1 VPSVAVPD
9 GELFSPLGTPA
20 YTTRSF
26 YSRESILSPPAPP
39 SFPGTLPSRG
49 ALRHPTPALCASI
62 PLTLFLGTKEGCSA
76 ACGVPTCCLSCV
88 GFAGFNHLAFTI
100 FPLLED
106 GAYGHSRLRKTER
119 FDSVRSGA
127 FVFLICTL
135 KQKL

>member
-1 VPSVAVPD
+1 VRFRRLTRAHDNLYPPEVPSVPSVAVPD

-62 PLTLFLGTKEGCSA
+62 PLTLFFGHKGGLLRSLRCA
-76 ACGVPTCCLSCV
+76 YLLPLLCGVCW
-88 GFAGFNHLAFTI
+88 F
-100 FPLLED
+100 
-106 GAYGHSRLRKTER
+106 
-119 FDSVRSGA
+119 
-127 FVFLICTL
+127 
-135 KQKL
+135 